1 MPVVLL
7 PREQAFP
14 SIRGEKKIIPIA
26 LMIRNYKEENQ
37 LILNDMTTGCDQ
49 GWAIVFLYPSP
60 LINALEFENVTVKKI
75 SFQAPKGIK

>member
-1 MPVVLL
+1 MPVVILSQ
-7 PREQAFP
+7 EQAFP
-14 SIRGEKKIIPIA
+14 SITGEKKIIPTA
-26 LMIRNYKEENQ
+26 LMIGNYKEENQ
-37 LILNDMTTGCDQ
+37 ILNDMTTGCDQ